1 MRGMPFLIIVAAL
14 VMASLVM
21 AAGPAEAARKK
32 SRKAPQPDRY
42 ASIVIEAETGYV
54 LSERNAD
61 KKLYPASLT
70 KMMTLYLTFEAIE
83 AGKLQKYSRLPVS
96 KRAAFQEPSE
106 LGLAAG
112 TSIRVEDAILGL
124 VTKSANDAAVVLAEA
139 VGGSEDRFAQM
150 MTQKAKALGMAN
162 TRFVNASGL
171 HNAAQVSTARDMAI
185 LSQALMRDFPRQ
197 YRYFSTTSFTFA
209 GKTYGNHNH
218 LMKTYKGMDGLKTGY
233 VYASGYNLAA
243 SAKQNGTRLVGV
255 VFGGRTAKSRNDHMA
270 DLLDAGF
277 LKVSSNLQVA
287 RLIEQRRQEV
297 AAGTRLAYAPPVSGG
312 APAKVADAATLPAKK
327 PASLQTSTSAA
338 ASNTRLAA
346 ASLNNYARNEPQFD
360 AMGLAMSA
368 AEEEQ
373 GDTVDADI
381 VTPLADDRVIETL
394 KAPAPRKAADFKPRS
409 LNTTTMTASAA
420 NAAGGWSVQV
430 GAFSSHEAGMAALQS
445 MRGKLPVHITSGS
458 QYTIAPLMTNRG
470 MIYRARLA
478 GLGREQATQACR
490 ILQGNCLI
498 LATR

>member
-1 MRGMPFLIIVAAL
+1 MFLML
-14 VMASLVM
+14 VTALVM
-21 AAGPAEAARKK
+21 AAGTAEAARKK
-32 SRKAPQPDRY
+32 RQKAPQPDRY

-83 AGKLQKYSRLPVS
+83 TGKLQKYSRLPVS

-139 VGGSEDRFAQM
+139 IGGSEPRFASM
-150 MTQKAKALGMAN
+150 MTQKAKALGMMN

-171 HNAAQVSTARDMAI
+171 HHASQVSSARDMAI
-185 LSQALMRDFPRQ
+185 LSQSLMRDFPRQ

-255 VFGGRTAKSRNDHMA
+255 VFGGKTARSRNDHMA
-270 DLLDAGF
+270 DILDAGF
-277 LKVSSNLQVA
+277 VKVSSNLQVA

-297 AAGTRLAYAPPVSGG
+297 AAGTRLAYAPPVPG
-312 APAKVADAATLPAKK
+312 AGAATKVAAALPAKK
-327 PASLQTSTSAA
+327 PAAAKTSTSTA

-346 ASLNNYARNEPQFD
+346 ATPNSYARNEPQFD
-360 AMGLAMSA
+360 AMGLAMGAS
-368 AEEEQ
+368 EEEQ
-373 GDTVDADI
+373 GDTFDADV
-381 VTPLADDRVIETL
+381 VTPLADDRIIETL
-394 KAPAPRKAADFKPRS
+394 KAPAPQKAADFKPRT

-420 NAAGGWSVQV
+420 NAAGGWAVQV
-430 GAFSSHEAGMAALQS
+430 GAFSSHDAGMTALQS
-445 MRGKLPVHITSGS
+445 MRGKLPQHITSGT

-498 LATR
+498 LASR